1 MQTQVFFFTLFLTSP
16 YIHYRKSRR
25 QRSDHDYAINAT
37 LILIIRHK
45 QQIIREVM
53 ATLVE
58 NSNGVLSKQNIYQ
71 FIYQQ
76 QNMPVGDGKPFNI
89 GHFTN
94 CLW

>member
-1 MQTQVFFFTLFLTSP
+1 
-16 YIHYRKSRR
+16 
-25 QRSDHDYAINAT
+25 
-37 LILIIRHK
+37 
-45 QQIIREVM
+45 M

-71 FIYQQ
+71 CIYQQ

-94 CLW
+94 YLWCET

>member
-1 MQTQVFFFTLFLTSP
+1 
-16 YIHYRKSRR
+16 
-25 QRSDHDYAINAT
+25 
-37 LILIIRHK
+37 
-45 QQIIREVM
+45 M

-76 QNMPVGDGKPFNI
+76 QNMLVGDGKPFNI

-94 CLW
+94 YLW